1 MNCGEF
7 LSSLFE
13 ITVNAHIAHLQT
25 RSFAEHKALNELY
38 DTLEDQLDAYAEAYQ
53 GEYGI
58 VKGYKDFKLSEGA
71 DMISYL
77 EKKSDE
83 IEKYRGML
91 SEGYLQQLVDNI
103 LETIKTTIYKLK
115 FLS

>member
-13 ITVNAHIAHLQT
+13 ITVVTHIAHLQT
-25 RSFAEHKALNELY
+25 SSYAEHKALGELY
-38 DTLEDQLDAYAEAYQ
+38 DGLEDQLDAYAEAYQ

-58 VKGYKDFKLSEGA
+58 VKGYKSFKISEGG
-71 DMISYL
+71 DMVTYL
-77 EKKSDE
+77 KGKAAE
-83 IEKYRGML
+83 IEKYRSML
-91 SEGYLQQLVDNI
+91 TEGYLQQLVDNM
-103 LETIKTTIYKLK
+103 LELINTTIYKLR